1 MLPHESGKTNPL
13 NALFS
18 KHTPR
23 LLDHMALC
31 CRRRRRRN
39 RSRFPFVIQI
49 GQMPQISRYLPL
61 PILLPLLSL
70 FSIKFASQHA
80 SYNLSAFSVILAD
93 HLSIISKRNLHT
105 QNFRT
110 QNLHTRSDLRIPTV
124 PETRVL
130 ISSLAR
136 RDISIDSLCE
146 NLPKGKEEDQAR
158 VAP

>member
-1 MLPHESGKTNPL
+1 
-13 NALFS
+13 
-18 KHTPR
+18 
-23 LLDHMALC
+23 MAWC
-31 CRRRRRRN
+31 CRRRRRN

-61 PILLPLLSL
+61 PILLPLLCL
-70 FSIKFASQHA
+70 FSIKFESQHA

-146 NLPKGKEEDQAR
+146 NLPRRRKKIKQGSPLKGKQEQSRGVTEGRGLGR
-158 VAP
+158 VVQKPTNR